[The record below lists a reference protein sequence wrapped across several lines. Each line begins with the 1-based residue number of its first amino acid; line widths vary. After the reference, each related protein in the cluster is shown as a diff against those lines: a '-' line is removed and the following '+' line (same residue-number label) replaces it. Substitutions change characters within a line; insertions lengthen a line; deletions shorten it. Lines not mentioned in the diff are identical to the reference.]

1 MLRTTRGFER
11 TTTMTDLAMRTGGVV
26 LLTGALAC
34 VAVAQVP
41 STDPAQA
48 PGVVPSGLGDA
59 VDRDV
64 ARVRAATA
72 RFKSSEAAEA
82 AGYKRVTDCV
92 ERQPAGAMGY
102 HFQNNTLLDT
112 TLDVEHPEVLVYE
125 RKPDGEFKLNGVEY
139 LVPIAA
145 WTAAEPPQ
153 IMGQALKRADGL
165 GIWYLHV
172 WTWEPSPSGLFAD
185 WNPRVKC
192 ETGDGASAKPH

>member
-1 MLRTTRGFER
+1 
-11 TTTMTDLAMRTGGVV
+11 MTDLAMRVGGVLV
-26 LLTGALAC
+26 LTGALTCA
-34 VAVAQVP
+34 AVAQAP
-41 STDPAQA
+41 PTDTAQA

-64 ARVRAATA
+64 ARARAATA
-72 RFKSSEAAEA
+72 RFKSSGDAEA

-92 ERQPAGAMGY
+92 EHQPAGAMGY

-125 RKPDGEFKLNGVEY
+125 RKPDGGFKLNGVEY
-139 LVPIAA
+139 LVPIPA
-145 WTAAEPPQ
+145 WTATEPPR
-153 IMGQALKRADGL
+153 IMGQALKRADSL

-172 WTWEPSPSGLFAD
+172 WTWEPSPGGLFAD

-192 ETGDGASAKPH
+192 GTGGSVSAMPH